1 MQKYIKHTVKLLIIS
16 VTSPL
21 LLLGFIA
28 YTIFGFA
35 VTGYNMGSNIW
46 EKLTNWANND

>member
-1 MQKYIKHTVKLLIIS
+1 MQKYIKHTFKFLMIA

-28 YTIFGFA
+28 YTIFGFMA
-35 VTGYNMGSNIW
+35 TGYNMGSDIW